1 MDGASEKSAPRQR
14 RIVARPRLT
23 SALDSSNAR
32 LRMLIASAGYGKT
45 TLAEQWTAD
54 RDRRTTWYR
63 TQEASADVAVL
74 AVGLAAAAAE
84 IIPGCDRRLRER
96 LTATSSPS
104 EEATVLAAMLA
115 EDVAGWPADAWLVID
130 DYHLL
135 DVAQEAESFVETL
148 VTSAPV
154 NVLVASRRRP
164 TWASS
169 RKILYGD
176 IFELGQ
182 AALAMNPEEAKAV
195 LEGWRSEQASGLIA
209 LAEGWP
215 AVIGL
220 AGILPLPA
228 DPEGDM
234 PAALYEFFA
243 EEVFQALA
251 PAVRAGLGVIA
262 VAPALDREL
271 VATLIDGAAAENVL
285 ESGLRTGIIE
295 ERGGR
300 IELHPLARQF
310 LDSRTAGELVAERAA
325 AVDRCRE
332 IYRSRR
338 DWDALFSLL
347 ERHGLEAELELL
359 LEEALDELLSAAR
372 LSTVEKWL
380 ARAEH
385 AGYTAPIYRVA
396 GAELSLRGGRHV
408 AARTL
413 AESVARNRSIRPDL
427 RYRAFMI
434 AAEAA
439 HVAAREEDALALF
452 RDAEAAGVTRGQ
464 AREALWG
471 QLMCMAELELDDAEV
486 VLNDLAASVPSDD
499 AQEIVKEAGRRI
511 GLELRFGHLKSL
523 TAAREKHQLIPHVR
537 DAFVRTSFRSVFA
550 TALNLSA
557 DYSAALDVA
566 LEMIGD
572 AKEHWLD
579 FALPYG
585 YAAAAAAN
593 AGLRDYKQAEE
604 YLTSADLDSRR
615 MINLHAETNAHALRL
630 RVLLQQGRVEEACVI
645 APAYDRAP
653 LRGLHGELI
662 ASSALALG
670 CAGRFEE
677 ARALVDRVRNTTR
690 AIEPRVLIHAVD
702 AVVALKSGGRG
713 ARAQVELL
721 LDEALSTGGLDLL
734 VTSYRASPEL
744 LSALLTMPA
753 TRERCWSVLGR
764 AGDTDWVNA
773 AGFEAP
779 SQRSS
784 SASLSKREREVHDL
798 MCAGLKYR
806 QIAECLFISEATVKV
821 HVQHIFDKLGVRS
834 RTALAVSAALHR
846 SGQAA
851 GAATTTATSSSEDD
865 TSLE

>member
-1 MDGASEKSAPRQR
+1 
-14 RIVARPRLT
+14 
-23 SALDSSNAR
+23 
-32 LRMLIASAGYGKT
+32 MLIASAGYGKT
-45 TLAEQWTAD
+45 TLAEQWASGP
-54 RDRRTTWYR
+54 DRRATWYR

-74 AVGLAAAAAE
+74 AVGLAVAAAE
-84 IIPGCDRRLRER
+84 ILPECDRRLRER

-115 EDVAGWPADAWLVID
+115 EDVAGWPEDAWLVVD

-135 DVAQEAESFVETL
+135 GVAPEAESFVETL
-148 VTSAPV
+148 VSEAPV
-154 NVLVASRRRP
+154 NLLVASRRRP
-164 TWASS
+164 TWVSG
-169 RKILYGD
+169 RRLLYGD
-176 IFELGQ
+176 VFELGQ
-182 AALAMNPEEAKAV
+182 AALAMSPEEAVVV

-251 PAVRAGLGVIA
+251 PDVRAGLGVIA
-262 VAPALDREL
+262 VAPSLDREL
-271 VATLIDGAAAENVL
+271 VATLIDGAAAERVL

-372 LSTVEKWL
+372 LSTVEKWVHRAERASVTAPVYRL
-380 ARAEH
+380 ARAE
-385 AGYTAPIYRVA
+385 
-396 GAELSLRGGRHV
+396 LCLRQGEHL
-408 AARTL
+408 AAQTL
-413 AESVARNRSIRPDL
+413 AESVLRDVSDRRDL
-427 RYRAFMI
+427 AFRALMT

-439 HVAAREEDALALF
+439 HVAAREDVALSLF
-452 RDAEAAGVTRGQ
+452 RRAQAVAGRQRQ

-486 VLNDLAASVPSDD
+486 VLDDLAASVPTDD
-499 AQEIVKEAGRRI
+499 AQEIVREAGRRI
-511 GLELRFGHLKSL
+511 GLELRFGYLKTL
-523 TAAREKHQLIPHVR
+523 TSAREKHQLVPHVR
-537 DAFVRTSFRSVFA
+537 NALVRTSFRSVFA
-550 TALNLSA
+550 TALNLTA
-557 DYSAALDVA
+557 DYSAALEIA
-566 LEMIGD
+566 LEMISD
-572 AKEHWLD
+572 AREHWLD

-585 YAAAAAAN
+585 YAAAAAAT
-593 AGLRDYKQAEE
+593 AGLRDYAQAEAH
-604 YLTSADLDSRR
+604 LASADFDSRR

-630 RVLLQQGRVEEACVI
+630 RVLLQQGRVEEACAIV
-645 APAYDRAP
+645 PVHDRAP
-653 LRGLHGELI
+653 LRGLHGELL
-662 ASSALALG
+662 ASSALVLA
-670 CAGRFEE
+670 CAGRFTE

-690 AIEPRVLIHAVD
+690 AIEPRVLIQAVD

-713 ARAQVELL
+713 ARTQVELL
-721 LDEALSTGGLDLL
+721 LDEALSTGALDLL
-734 VTSYRASPEL
+734 VTSYRASPEV

-753 TRERCWSVLGR
+753 TRERGWSVVVR
-764 AGDTDWVNA
+764 AGDAEWANA

-779 SQRSS
+779 SQKSS
-784 SASLSKREREVHDL
+784 STSLSKREREIHDL
-798 MCAGLKYR
+798 MCSGLKYR

-834 RTALAVSAALHR
+834 RTALAVNAALHR

-851 GAATTTATSSSEDD
+851 GATTAANSSSEDD
-865 TSLE
+865 GPSLE

>member
-1 MDGASEKSAPRQR
+1 
-14 RIVARPRLT
+14 
-23 SALDSSNAR
+23 
-32 LRMLIASAGYGKT
+32 MLLASAGYGKT
-45 TLAEQWTAD
+45 TLAEQWTAG
-54 RDRRTTWYR
+54 RDRRATWYR

-84 IIPGCDRRLRER
+84 ILPDCDRRLRER

-115 EDVAGWPADAWLVID
+115 EDIAGWPADAWLVID

-135 DVAQEAESFVETL
+135 RVAREAESFVETL
-148 VTSAPV
+148 ITSAPV
-154 NVLVASRRRP
+154 NLLVASRRRP
-164 TWASS
+164 SWVSS

-176 IFELGQ
+176 VFELGQ
-182 AALAMNPEEAKAV
+182 AALAMSPEEAESV
-195 LEGWRSEQASGLIA
+195 LEDWRSEQASRLIS

-251 PAVRAGLGVIA
+251 PDVRAGLGVIA
-262 VAPALDREL
+262 VAPTLDREL
-271 VATLIDGAAAENVL
+271 VTTLIDGRAAEHVL

-310 LDSRTAGELVAERAA
+310 LDSRTASELVAERAQ

-347 ERHGLEAELELL
+347 ERHGLEQELELL

-380 ARAEH
+380 NRAER
-385 AGYTAPIYRVA
+385 ADYTAPIYRVA
-396 GAELSLRGGRHV
+396 GAELSLREGRHV

-413 AESVARNRSIRPDL
+413 AESVARDL
-427 RYRAFMI
+427 STQPNLSYRAFMI

-452 RDAEAAGVTRGQ
+452 RDAEVAGVSRAQT
-464 AREALWG
+464 REALWG

-486 VLNDLAASVPSDD
+486 VLNDLAANVPSDD
-499 AQEIVKEAGRRI
+499 AQEIVREAGRRI
-511 GLELRFGHLKSL
+511 GLELRFGCLKSL
-523 TAAREKHQLIPHVR
+523 TSAREKHQLVPHVR
-537 DAFVRTSFRSVFA
+537 NALVRTSFRSVFA

-557 DYSAALDVA
+557 DYSAALGIA
-566 LEMIGD
+566 IEMISD

-585 YAAAAAAN
+585 YAAAAAAT
-593 AGLRDYKQAEE
+593 AGLRDYSQAEA
-604 YLTSADLDSRR
+604 YLTSADFDSRR

-630 RVLLQQGRVEEACVI
+630 RVLLQQGRVEEACAIV
-645 APAYDRAP
+645 PAYDRAP
-653 LRGLHGELI
+653 LRGLHGELL
-662 ASSALALG
+662 ASSALALS
-670 CAGRFEE
+670 CAGRLAE
-677 ARALVDRVRNTTR
+677 ARALIDGVRNTTR

-702 AVVALKSGGRG
+702 AVIALKSGGRG
-713 ARAQVELL
+713 ARAQVEGL

-734 VTSYRASPEL
+734 VTCYRASPDV
-744 LSALLTMPA
+744 LSALLTIAA
-753 TRERCWSVLGR
+753 TRDRFWSVIVR
-764 AGDTDWVNA
+764 AGDADWA
-773 AGFEAP
+773 SSAGFEAP

-784 SASLSKREREVHDL
+784 STGLSKREREIHDL
-798 MCAGLKYR
+798 MCSGLKYR

-821 HVQHIFDKLGVRS
+821 HVQHIFDKIGVRS
-834 RTALAVSAALHR
+834 RTALAVNAALHR
-846 SGQAA
+846 ARQAA
-851 GAATTTATSSSEDD
+851 GTATTAEKSSPEADE